1 MEIINLVFHQLD
13 EAVRLD
19 KYLAS
24 ELEDVTRSY
33 VQMLIKEGN
42 VLVNGKTEK
51 ANYILKDKDVIDVA
65 IKELEEVDIV
75 AQDIPLDIVYE
86 DSDIIVV
93 NKPAGMVVHPGAGN
107 YQDTLV
113 NALMY
118 HCHDLSGINGEIR
131 AGIVHRIDKDTSG
144 LLVACKNDFAHRNLS
159 IQFSEKQVTKKYIAI
174 CSGIIPHNLGKI
186 DAPIARDPKNRQQ
199 MSIQEN
205 GKVAITN
212 FKVIERFKKHT
223 LIEVLLETGRTHQI
237 RVHMKYIGYPVLGDP
252 IYGYRSEV
260 DNEHGQYLHAQEL
273 SFIHPRSGER
283 LTFNAPLPDYFEEKI
298 KELRSEL

>member
-1 MEIINLVFHQLD
+1 MEQVNLVYKD
-13 EAVRLD
+13 NGEATRLD
-19 KYLAS
+19 KYLAN

-33 VQMLIKEGN
+33 IQTLIKEGN
-42 VLVNGKTEK
+42 IFVNGKIEK
-51 ANYILKDKDVIDVA
+51 ANYILKNQDVIDV
-65 IKELEEVDIV
+65 IYKEPEETDIV

-86 DSDIIVV
+86 DSDIIVI
-93 NKPAGMVVHPGAGN
+93 NKKAGMVVHPGAGN
-107 YQDTLV
+107 YKDTLV

-118 HCHDLSGINGEIR
+118 HCHDLSGINGYIR

-144 LLVACKNDFAHRNLS
+144 LIVACKNDNAHRNLS
-159 IQFSEKQVTKKYIAI
+159 IQFSEKLVTKKYVAI

-199 MSIQEN
+199 MAIIEG
-205 GKVAITN
+205 GKSAITN

-252 IYGYRSEV
+252 IYGYKNEV
-260 DNEHGQYLHAQEL
+260 DNEHGQYLHAKEL
-273 SFIHPRSGER
+273 SFYHPKTNE
-283 LTFNAPLPDYFEEKI
+283 LLHFEAPLPDYFSQKLD
-298 KELRSEL
+298 ELRKQM

>member
-1 MEIINLVFHQLD
+1 MEIINLVYKKSGED
-13 EAVRLD
+13 DRLD
-19 KYLAS
+19 KYLAA

-33 VQMLIKEGN
+33 VQMLIKDGL
-42 VLVNGKTEK
+42 VLVNGKAEK
-51 ANYILKDKDVIDVA
+51 ANYILKDKDVIDVT
-65 IKELEEVDIV
+65 IKDLEEVDIV

-86 DSDIIVV
+86 DSDIIVI
-93 NKPAGMVVHPGAGN
+93 NKPSGMVVHPGAGN

-118 HCHDLSGINGEIR
+118 HCTDLSGINGEIR

-174 CSGIIPHNLGKI
+174 CSGVISHNLGKI
-186 DAPIARDPKNRQQ
+186 DAPLARDPKNRQQ
-199 MSIQEN
+199 MSVQEG
-205 GKVAITN
+205 GKTAITN

-237 RVHMKYIGYPVLGDP
+237 RVHMKYIGYPIVGDP

-260 DNEHGQYLHAQEL
+260 DPEHGQYLHAKEL
-273 SFIHPRSGER
+273 SFYHPRTGE
-283 LTFNAPLPDYFEEKI
+283 LLSFSAPLPDYFEKKI
-298 KELRSEL
+298 EQLRKEE

>member
-1 MEIINLVFHQLD
+1 MEIINLVYKKAD
-13 EAVRLD
+13 SDDRLD

-24 ELEDVTRSY
+24 ELEEVTRSY
-33 VQMLIKEGN
+33 VQTLIKDGC
-42 VLVNGKTEK
+42 VLVNGKAEK
-51 ANYILKDKDVIDVA
+51 ANYILKDLDVIDVT
-65 IKELEEVDIV
+65 IKDLEQVDILP
-75 AQDIPLDIVYE
+75 QDISLDIVYE
-86 DSDIIVV
+86 DSDIIVI

-107 YQDTLV
+107 YTGTLV

-118 HCHDLSGINGEIR
+118 HCTDLSGINGEIR

-159 IQFSEKQVTKKYIAI
+159 IQFSEKKVTKKYIAI

-186 DAPIARDPKNRQQ
+186 DAPLARDPKSRQQ
-199 MSIQEN
+199 MCVVEN
-205 GKVAITN
+205 GKNAVTN
-212 FKVIERFKKHT
+212 FKVIERFKRHT

-252 IYGYRSEV
+252 IYGHRSEV
-260 DNEHGQYLHAQEL
+260 DPVHGQYLHAKEL
-273 SFIHPRSGER
+273 SFYHPRSGK
-283 LTFNAPLPDYFEEKI
+283 LLSFSAPLPDYFEEKI